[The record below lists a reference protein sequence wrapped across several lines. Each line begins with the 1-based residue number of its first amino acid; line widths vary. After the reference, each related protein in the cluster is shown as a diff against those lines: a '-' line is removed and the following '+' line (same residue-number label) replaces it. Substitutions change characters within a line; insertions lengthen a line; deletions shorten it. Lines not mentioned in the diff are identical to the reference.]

1 MRMHINI
8 FQKFSQAAL
17 FHMFCLLALPLTR
30 KGSCK
35 TGRKQ
40 AGSGVSDFS
49 ANTQK
54 CRKYLAFTVNACSF
68 LMGRKFPISSYP
80 TWLHSTVRTPPWYE
94 MHHPLNS
101 PLQHAKV

>member
-17 FHMFCLLALPLTR
+17 FHMFCLLALPLSH

-35 TGRKQ
+35 TGREQ
-40 AGSGVSDFS
+40 AGYGVSDFS

-54 CRKYLAFTVNACSF
+54 CRKHFAFTVNACSF
-68 LMGRKFPISSYP
+68 
-80 TWLHSTVRTPPWYE
+80 
-94 MHHPLNS
+94 
-101 PLQHAKV
+101 